1 MADDGQTGHHDMDQ
15 HTRYP
20 YSPPPSSELSDH
32 TPDTAQAMTGPIYAT
47 RHQWEQYHQFEHML
61 DQTNALC
68 EKIADKRIA
77 VGETLRAV
85 HDSALTLR
93 DNLRSRIRFME
104 GNSPS
109 RYQTRFD
116 TIVQDYTAIVS
127 ASTGNNSRR
136 FFDHA
141 ISFER
146 GSPSARSHLS
156 E

>member
-1 MADDGQTGHHDMDQ
+1 MADAVQTDLHDMDQ

-20 YSPPPSSELSDH
+20 YSPPPSSELSVL

-77 VGETLRAV
+77 LGETLRAV

-93 DNLRSRIRFME
+93 DQLRSRIRFME

-109 RYQTRFD
+109 RYQSRFD
-116 TIVQDYTAIVS
+116 TIVQDYTAIEA
-127 ASTGNNSRR
+127 ASTGNISQR
-136 FFDHA
+136 FFDHT
-141 ISFER
+141 ISFEI
-146 GSPSARSHLS
+146 GSPSAPPNVS